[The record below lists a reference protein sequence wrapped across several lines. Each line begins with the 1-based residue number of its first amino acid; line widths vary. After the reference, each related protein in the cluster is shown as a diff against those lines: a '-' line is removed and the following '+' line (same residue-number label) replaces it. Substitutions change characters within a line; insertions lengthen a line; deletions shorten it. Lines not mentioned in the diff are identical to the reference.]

1 MAEMQPIPD
10 KLAKEQAAFDAL
22 LPSILEDH
30 RGQFVIVH
38 DGKPIDFFESYG
50 DDYQA
55 GLDRLGV
62 DEIYLVSKVQEQ
74 KPEPV
79 SVSWEFGLLA

>member
-38 DGKPIDFFESYG
+38 DGKPIDFFASP
-50 DDYQA
+50 A
-55 GLDRLGV
+55 L
-62 DEIYLVSKVQEQ
+62 
-74 KPEPV
+74 
-79 SVSWEFGLLA
+79 